1 MIANFNNVEWGD
13 LEDIVTR
20 ECDRGNKVSYFAGPI
35 FRPSDPFFNELT
47 SFVPAG
53 ERRTGMRVPQSFWKI
68 VFWVEDGELQAAGFI
83 LRQTDEIEAHG
94 PIEEE
99 INFGTYRKKRI
110 TEIEQRT
117 GLRFPEL
124 VAADTFGQ

>member
-47 SFVPAG
+47 SFVPAA
-53 ERRTGMRVPQSFWKI
+53 ERRRACACRSRSGRSCSGSK
-68 VFWVEDGELQAAGFI
+68 AA
-83 LRQTDEIEAHG
+83 R
-94 PIEEE
+94 
-99 INFGTYRKKRI
+99 
-110 TEIEQRT
+110 
-117 GLRFPEL
+117 
-124 VAADTFGQ
+124 

>member
-1 MIANFNNVEWGD
+1 MIADFNNTEWGN

-20 ECDRGNKVSYFAGPI
+20 ECNEGHKVSYFAGPI

-47 SFVPAG
+47 SFVP
-53 ERRTGMRVPQSFWKI
+53 EDEHHTGMRVPQSFWKI
-68 VFWVEDGELQAAGFI
+68 IFWIEDDELQAAGFI

-110 TEIEQRT
+110 SEIEQRT
-117 GLRFPEL
+117 GLRFPVL
-124 VAADTFGQ
+124 VDADTFAG